1 VFCSDVLPFTS
12 PSEQLWQHLNLILP
26 HLLTAATTMRFFT
39 IIATTLLL
47 SSEACAAQVLEEA
60 KTQRLRKVKIYS
72 SSSIRR
78 GELSSGDVDPYLGLP
93 DEREERH
100 LQGVLTEGSISIGI
114 ASMPD
119 NLSFSLPIMGIG
131 PVIPSTT
138 TVAPSF
144 SMSVPTTVAPTTTEA
159 PEFCIEV
166 YEPVCGEDG
175 ITYSN
180 ECKAGL
186 SNVAVA
192 YQGECLKPP
201 TTAAPESATTT
212 VIPIAPDFVD
222 TATTAPDTID
232 TTTVATTPDETTPSP
247 TPFPT
252 NSLGLGFESVEGA
265 PSSAMM
271 TRQSAIVIATVVC
284 AVAGVVALV

>member
-1 VFCSDVLPFTS
+1 
-12 PSEQLWQHLNLILP
+12 
-26 HLLTAATTMRFFT
+26 MRFFT
-39 IIATTLLL
+39 IIATALLL

-114 ASMPD
+114 ASMSA
-119 NLSFSLPIMGIG
+119 NLSFSLP
-131 PVIPSTT
+131 

-144 SMSVPTTVAPTTTEA
+144 SVPTTVAPTTTEA

-175 ITYSN
+175 ITYDN

-186 SNVAVA
+186 VNVAVD
-192 YQGECLKPP
+192 YEGKCLKPP

-212 VIPIAPDFVD
+212 VLPIAPAFVD
-222 TATTAPDTID
+222 TATTVPDTID

-284 AVAGVVALV
+284 AVVGVVALV

>member
-1 VFCSDVLPFTS
+1 MGFS
-12 PSEQLWQHLNLILP
+12 
-26 HLLTAATTMRFFT
+26 T
-39 IIATTLLL
+39 IIATALLL
-47 SSEACAAQVLEEA
+47 SSEACAAQVLAET
-60 KTQRLRKVKIYS
+60 KTHRRRKVKIYS

-78 GELSSGDVDPYLGLP
+78 GELSSGAVDPYLGLP

-144 SMSVPTTVAPTTTEA
+144 SVPTTVAPTTTEA

-175 ITYSN
+175 ITYDN

-186 SNVAVA
+186 VNVAVD
-192 YQGECLKPP
+192 YEGECLKPP

-212 VIPIAPDFVD
+212 VIPIAPGFVD

>member
-1 VFCSDVLPFTS
+1 MGFS
-12 PSEQLWQHLNLILP
+12 
-26 HLLTAATTMRFFT
+26 T
-39 IIATTLLL
+39 IIATALLL
-47 SSEACAAQVLEEA
+47 SSEACAAQVLAET
-60 KTQRLRKVKIYS
+60 KTHRRRKVKIYS

-78 GELSSGDVDPYLGLP
+78 GELSRGAVDPYLGLP

-144 SMSVPTTVAPTTTEA
+144 SMSVPTTVAPTTTET

-192 YQGECLKPP
+192 YQGECLKEIP
-201 TTAAPESATTT
+201 ASATTT
-212 VIPIAPDFVD
+212 VLPIAPDFVD
-222 TATTAPDTID
+222 TATTAPDTVD
-232 TTTVATTPDETTPSP
+232 TTTTVSTTSDETTPKP

-252 NSLGLGFESVEGA
+252 NSLGLGFESAEGA

-271 TRQSAIVIATVVC
+271 MRQSEIVIATVLCV
-284 AVAGVVALV
+284 AAGVVALV

>member
-1 VFCSDVLPFTS
+1 MFFLFTS

-26 HLLTAATTMRFFT
+26 HLLTAATTMRFST

-78 GELSSGDVDPYLGLP
+78 GELSRGAVDPYLGLP

-100 LQGVLTEGSISIGI
+100 LQEEGGVSVAI

-119 NLSFSLPIMGIG
+119 KLSFSLPT
-131 PVIPSTT
+131 STT
-138 TVAPSF
+138 
-144 SMSVPTTVAPTTTEA
+144 TTTEA
-159 PEFCIEV
+159 PAFCIEV

-186 SNVAVA
+186 VNVAVD
-192 YQGECLKPP
+192 YEGECLKPP

-212 VIPIAPDFVD
+212 VIPIATDFVD

-232 TTTVATTPDETTPSP
+232 TTTTVATTPDETTPSP

-252 NSLGLGFESVEGA
+252 NSLGLGFESAEGA
-265 PSSAMM
+265 PSSAMIM
-271 TRQSAIVIATVVC
+271 KQPAIVIATVVC